1 MENIAGA
8 LVLVFDPQVLLTIFV
23 ASGFGVVIGA
33 IPGLTAVMA
42 TALLVPVTFFMPPVP
57 AIAAIVS
64 LAAMAIFAGD
74 IPGALMR
81 IPGTP
86 ASAAYVD
93 DAYQLTRQGYP
104 ERGLGMCMAAAAT
117 GGILGTIVLVAAAPM
132 LARFAINFSNAEYFW
147 LACLG
152 LTCAAFV
159 SPGSPVKGLAS
170 LLIGLFISTIGID
183 VMAGHPRFTFGTMEL
198 MGGVSF
204 IPALI
209 GMFAVTEVLRNVVD
223 LRAVP
228 ELGTPSIL
236 AIFRGLGRDW
246 WRFKRNILRGGL
258 TGTLIGALPGAG
270 ADIAA
275 WVAYAV
281 SRRFSKTPER
291 FGKGHVE
298 GVAEAG
304 AANNGALSGAWVPT
318 LVFGIPGDSITAI
331 VIGVLYLKGLEPG
344 PTIFIKQPELV
355 YAVFIAFFLANLA
368 LIPLGAVVIRF
379 AKVVLRVPQAIL
391 MPAILMFCIVGSFAI
406 NNTAFDV
413 GVMLLLGMVGYVL
426 EENDFPLAPLILG
439 VVLGNMVEFNFMTTM
454 LKAKGDPSAFFARPI
469 AATLGVVV
477 IAIWVVPMIRQAIRT
492 LRARQA

>member
-1 MENIAGA
+1 
-8 LVLVFDPQVLLTIFV
+8 
-23 ASGFGVVIGA
+23 
-33 IPGLTAVMA
+33 
-42 TALLVPVTFFMPPVP
+42 
-57 AIAAIVS
+57 
-64 LAAMAIFAGD
+64 
-74 IPGALMR
+74 MR

-93 DAYQLTRQGYP
+93 DAYQLTRQGQP

-117 GGILGTIVLVAAAPM
+117 GGIIGTIVLVAAAPS

-159 SPGSPVKGLAS
+159 STGSPVKGAAS

-183 VMAGHPRFTFGTMEL
+183 VMAGHPRFTFGTLEL

-209 GMFAVTEVLRNVVD
+209 GMFAVTEVLQNVVD
-223 LRAVP
+223 LKP
-228 ELGTPSIL
+228 LPDLGRPSMGRV
-236 AIFRGLGRDW
+236 FRGLGREW
-246 WRFKRNILRGGL
+246 WHYRRNVFRGGF
-258 TGTLIGALPGAG
+258 TGTVIGALPGAG

-281 SRRFSKTPER
+281 SRRFSKQPER

-344 PTIFIKQPELV
+344 PTIFIKQPQLV
-355 YAVFIAFFLANLA
+355 YAVFLAFFLANLM
-368 LIPLGAVVIRF
+368 LIPLGALVIRYSTT
-379 AKVVLRVPQAIL
+379 VLRVPQPIL

-406 NNTAFDV
+406 NNTPFDV
-413 GVMLLLGMVGYVL
+413 GVMLVLGLAGYLLGANGY
-426 EENDFPLAPLILG
+426 PLAPLILG
-439 VVLGNMVEFNFMTTM
+439 IVLGNMVEFNFMTTM
-454 LKAKGDPSAFFARPI
+454 LKSKGDPTAFFSRPI
-469 AATLGVVV
+469 SATIGVAV
-477 IAIWVVPMIRQAIRT
+477 IAIWVVPIIRHAWR
-492 LRARQA
+492 RGRSER